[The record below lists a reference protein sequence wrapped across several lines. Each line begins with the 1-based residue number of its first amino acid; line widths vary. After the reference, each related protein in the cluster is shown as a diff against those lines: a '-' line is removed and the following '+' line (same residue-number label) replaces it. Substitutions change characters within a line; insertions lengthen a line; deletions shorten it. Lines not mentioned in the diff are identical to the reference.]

1 MAEQMY
7 SNPGGM
13 APQVDWKP
21 KGFLAGSLYGQQEEN
36 YNTAIKQQQFLQNLT
51 NLLQEAKVND
61 YMKDSPVR
69 DAKRGLDISTYNAQ
83 APIQGTLAGGRAAEA
98 QGVMDTA
105 PGQSQV
111 TNFKNSQFKKAYA
124 EEMVGN
130 YLSSI
135 LEQHKNNPMQAM
147 MIWRDQVVPQLEQ
160 RMGEPL
166 PQQFKSMDINQMQ
179 MVSQSLTQSAGTR
192 QAILQQAQKDRA
204 HGQRTS
210 AEIAGRERV
219 ASIRGDITTAGAQRQ
234 AWIQRQIEAEV
245 ALGANP
251 NEAIRI
257 VGNRVAGNPETRG
270 AQARLTEAEERRLQD
285 LQREKFNALPAPDDH
300 SRRVQGQLYKLV
312 KGQDAGKYGRW
323 DGKGLVPVK

>member
-36 YNTAIKQQQFLQNLT
+36 YNTAIKQQQFLSNLN
-51 NLLQEAKVND
+51 NLLKQAKVQD

-69 DAKRGLDISTYNAQ
+69 DAKRGFDISKYNAE
-83 APIQGTLAGGRAAEA
+83 APIQGTLAGGKAAEA
-98 QGVMDTA
+98 QGVMDTTQ
-105 PGQSQV
+105 GNSQV

-219 ASIRGDITTAGAQRQ
+219 ASIRGDITTA
-234 AWIQRQIEAEV
+234 
-245 ALGANP
+245 
-251 NEAIRI
+251 
-257 VGNRVAGNPETRG
+257 
-270 AQARLTEAEERRLQD
+270 
-285 LQREKFNALPAPDDH
+285 
-300 SRRVQGQLYKLV
+300 
-312 KGQDAGKYGRW
+312 
-323 DGKGLVPVK
+323 